1 MKSLIKHLK
10 PALMSRPNFQ
20 PKDAL
25 ILATVTLLF
34 IYFGVILKTNYEII
48 LPFRT
53 PLFWAAALS
62 VPLHAL
68 KSALLPV
75 LHEAL
80 ENDILDILASTIGA
94 IVTFII
100 RFFLGRYITYAI
112 KTLFLG
118 YCHVMHVLCDGRS
131 TSGTKDEAS
140 QKGAPEDGV
149 DRRELDTMDE
159 DNYELHPNYQT
170 LVDQEPDDYA
180 RAPNS
185 PSYLNLLRL
194 ALVYGLLQL
203 ATPEELWTFVK
214 TAWSETPIGTAKQLS
229 QLMFILTLHI
239 AYSCFWSFVSFMEAL
254 LYRNLTEKQLKE
266 QSVLHTV
273 PRFIR
278 KAMQQSLNSTLT
290 TVIVLSTIAVLGA
303 LSAILS
309 VGVVHDVHGLIAQ
322 THHRVMFFRQE
333 QSRPAL
339 GDTED
344 LVDPKQSLVKQMDTV
359 LSQAYDAGLEL
370 FNPILKDAFPDL
382 AWGATEWAAQVAN
395 VVVDSDYK
403 PATTSYQATKTTT
416 CRAPPKTEPDPV
428 DLFQPYKTVF
438 ADDPESLDDSEDL
451 ADEPTVQEDTVQQ
464 PEMWTIPTLKFM
476 RLSGSR
482 FQSAQEF
489 VAQKLP
495 QQQPSKAINVSH
507 AKHLLNV
514 LLDYKGLDTPNIL
527 YGFNAFNDLLF
538 RWILFVLG
546 LITFTGLRVSPLQRI
561 GWLIDQALA
570 SSPSFG
576 SFRLSTSP
584 SPGRI
589 LAKSLEFSIS
599 GTFISMFKLSIY
611 HTLFTLTLTH
621 YLGDRVM
628 GLAAVGAASSNFVAI
643 KYAWLTSLFGIVL
656 TVFPIAPNWLVA
668 IPGALIHFYV
678 YGERPVEAL
687 AMVAAHMVFTMFVDG
702 TVWDS
707 HVVRTARPSVSSA
720 FWLGLWIFLGGMKWG
735 TKGLL
740 LGPVLYAAVPAI
752 WAAVLELRGVPSKQ
766 KAPRRSASTETGRP
780 FHEHLEKD
788 VQDKFYSR
796 PRGSRVCA

>member
-1 MKSLIKHLK
+1 MT
-10 PALMSRPNFQ
+10 RPNFQ

-25 ILATVTLLF
+25 IFATVTLLF

-48 LPFRT
+48 LPFWT

-68 KSALLPV
+68 KSALLPA

-80 ENDILDILASTIGA
+80 ENDMLDILACAIGA
-94 IVTFII
+94 TVTFII
-100 RFFLGRYITYAI
+100 RFFLGRHITYAI

-118 YCHVMHVLCDGRS
+118 YCHIMHVICDGRS
-131 TSGTKDEAS
+131 SREAKDEAT
-140 QKGAPEDGV
+140 QKNTPEYGL
-149 DRRELDTMDE
+149 DRRELDSIDE
-159 DNYELHPNYQT
+159 HNYELHPNYQT

-180 RAPNS
+180 RASNS
-185 PSYLNLLRL
+185 PSYLNLFRL
-194 ALVYGLLQL
+194 AFVYCLLQFG
-203 ATPEELWTFVK
+203 TPEELWILAK
-214 TAWSETPIGTAKQLS
+214 TMWNETPIGTARQLS
-229 QLMFILTLHI
+229 QLMFILTVHI
-239 AYSCFWSFVSFMEAL
+239 AYASFRSFVSFIEAL

-266 QSVLHTV
+266 QSILHTI
-273 PRFIR
+273 PRSIR

-322 THHRVMFFRQE
+322 THDRVMFFRQE
-333 QSRPAL
+333 QSRPGLSDKDDA
-339 GDTED
+339 GYPPE
-344 LVDPKQSLVKQMDTV
+344 PKQSLVKQMDEA

-370 FNPILKDAFPDL
+370 FNPILRDAFPDL
-382 AWGATEWAAQVAN
+382 AWGVTEWAAQVAN
-395 VVVDSDYK
+395 VVVDSDYT
-403 PATTSYQATKTTT
+403 PAATTTQATMAT
-416 CRAPPKTEPDPV
+416 CRVPPKTEPDPIE
-428 DLFQPYKTVF
+428 LFQPYKTAF
-438 ADDPESLDDSEDL
+438 ADDLEFFDDSEDL
-451 ADEPTVQEDTVQQ
+451 LDDHTTQDDTVQK
-464 PEMWTIPTLKFM
+464 PEMWTIPTL
-476 RLSGSR
+476 RLMVFSG
-482 FQSAQEF
+482 FGLNSAQD
-489 VAQKLP
+489 VVSRK
-495 QQQPSKAINVSH
+495 QQRPSKAINISH
-507 AKHLLNV
+507 AKHLLNL
-514 LLDYKGLDTPNIL
+514 LLDYKGFDTTNIL
-527 YGFNAFNDLLF
+527 YGFNVFNDLLF

-584 SPGRI
+584 SPGRV

-621 YLGDRVM
+621 CLGDRVM
-628 GLAAVGAASSNFVAI
+628 GLAAIGAASSNFVAI

-668 IPGALIHFYV
+668 IPGALVHFYV

-707 HVVRTARPSVSSA
+707 HVVRTARPGVSSA
-720 FWLGLWIFLGGMKWG
+720 FWLGLWVFLGGMKWG

-752 WAAVLELRGVPSKQ
+752 WAAVLELRGQPIKH
-766 KAPRRSASTETGRP
+766 KAARRSANTETGRP
-780 FHEHLEKD
+780 FHEHLEKA
-788 VQDKFYSR
+788 VQDKYYSR
-796 PRGSRVCA
+796 RA

>member
-1 MKSLIKHLK
+1 MKS
-10 PALMSRPNFQ
+10 
-20 PKDAL
+20 
-25 ILATVTLLF
+25 
-34 IYFGVILKTNYEII
+34 
-48 LPFRT
+48 
-53 PLFWAAALS
+53 ALS

-68 KSALLPV
+68 KSTLLPI
-75 LHEAL
+75 LHEVL
-80 ENDILDILASTIGA
+80 ENDILDILASAIGA

-131 TSGTKDEAS
+131 SSETKDDAT
-140 QKGAPEDGV
+140 QKGAPEYGLDQ
-149 DRRELDTMDE
+149 RELDKIDE
-159 DNYELHPNYQT
+159 DSYELHPNYQT

-180 RAPNS
+180 RASNS

-194 ALVYGLLQL
+194 AFVYGLLQL
-203 ATPEELWTFVK
+203 ATPEELWTSAK
-214 TAWSETPIGTAKQLS
+214 NMWSETPIGTAKQLS
-229 QLMFILTLHI
+229 QLMFILTVHI
-239 AYSCFWSFVSFMEAL
+239 AYACFWSFVSFIEAL
-254 LYRNLTEKQLKE
+254 LYRNLTEKELKE
-266 QSVLHTV
+266 RSVLHTV
-273 PRFIR
+273 PRSIR

-290 TVIVLSTIAVLGA
+290 TVIVLSTLAVLGA

-309 VGVVHDVHGLIAQ
+309 VGVVHDVQGLIAQ

-333 QSRPAL
+333 QSRPTL
-339 GDTED
+339 SDNGDTGYPLD
-344 LVDPKQSLVKQMDTV
+344 SRRSLVEQMDEA

-370 FNPILKDAFPDL
+370 FNPILRDAFPDL
-382 AWGATEWAAQVAN
+382 AWSATEWAAQVAS
-395 VVVDSDYK
+395 VVVDADYN
-403 PATTSYQATKTTT
+403 PAATTHQATKAAT
-416 CRAPPKTEPDPV
+416 CPAPLKTEPDPV
-428 DLFQPYKTVF
+428 DLFQPYKTAF
-438 ADDPESLDDSEDL
+438 MDAPEPQDDSEDV
-451 ADEPTVQEDTVQQ
+451 PSFFEDTVQQ
-464 PEMWTIPTLKFM
+464 PEMWTIPTLRQM
-476 RLSGSR
+476 RFSGSG
-482 FQSAQEF
+482 FTKAQEF
-489 VAQKLP
+489 AAQNRH
-495 QQQPSKAINVSH
+495 QQQSSKAINISH
-507 AKHLLNV
+507 ARYLLNI
-514 LLDYKGLDTPNIL
+514 LLDYKGFDTPNLL
-527 YGFNAFNDLLF
+527 YGFNVFNDLLF

-546 LITFTGLRVSPLQRI
+546 LITFTGLKVSPLQRI
-561 GWLIDQALA
+561 GWLIDQTLA

-611 HTLFTLTLTH
+611 HTLFTLTLIH
-621 YLGDRVM
+621 CLGDRVI
-628 GLAAVGAASSNFVAI
+628 GLAAAGAASSNFVTI

-702 TVWDS
+702 AVWDS
-707 HVVRTARPSVSSA
+707 HVVRTARPS
-720 FWLGLWIFLGGMKWG
+720 
-735 TKGLL
+735 
-740 LGPVLYAAVPAI
+740 GPVLYAAMPAI
-752 WAAVLELRGVPSKQ
+752 CAAVLELRGVPSKH

-788 VQDKFYSR
+788 VQDKYNGR

>member
-1 MKSLIKHLK
+1 MT
-10 PALMSRPNFQ
+10 RPNFQ

-34 IYFGVILKTNYEII
+34 IYFAVILKTNYELI
-48 LPFRT
+48 LPFWT

-80 ENDILDILASTIGA
+80 ENDILDILASAIGA
-94 IVTFII
+94 LVTFII

-131 TSGTKDEAS
+131 STETKDEAT
-140 QKGAPEDGV
+140 QKSALDSGV
-149 DRRELDTMDE
+149 DRRELETIDE
-159 DNYELHPNYQT
+159 DSYELHPNYQT

-180 RAPNS
+180 RASNS

-194 ALVYGLLQL
+194 AFVYGLLQL
-203 ATPEELWTFVK
+203 GTPEELWTYAK
-214 TAWSETPIGTAKQLS
+214 SMWSETPIGTAKQLS
-229 QLMFILTLHI
+229 QLMFILTVHI
-239 AYSCFWSFVSFMEAL
+239 AYACFWSFVSFIEAL
-254 LYRNLTEKQLKE
+254 LYRSLTEKQLKE
-266 QSVLHTV
+266 QSVLHTI
-273 PRFIR
+273 PRAIR
-278 KAMQQSLNSTLT
+278 RAIQQSLNSTLT
-290 TVIVLSTIAVLGA
+290 TIIVLSTIAVLGA

-339 GDTED
+339 GDTGD
-344 LVDPKQSLVKQMDTV
+344 AGYPVDSKQSLVKQMDEA

-370 FNPILKDAFPDL
+370 FNPILKDAFPNL

-403 PATTSYQATKTTT
+403 PAATTHQATKTAT
-416 CRAPPKTEPDPV
+416 CRVPLKTEPDPI
-428 DLFQPYKTVF
+428 DLFQPYKTAF
-438 ADDPESLDDSEDL
+438 TDDPQTLDYNEDL
-451 ADEPTVQEDTVQQ
+451 ADDPFYHEDTVEQ
-464 PEMWTIPTLKFM
+464 PEMWPIPTLNLV
-476 RLSGSR
+476 RPSGPAFRS
-482 FQSAQEF
+482 SQEF
-489 VAQKLP
+489 VAQR
-495 QQQPSKAINVSH
+495 QHQHQHQHQHQRSKAINVSH
-507 AKHLLNV
+507 AKYLLNL

-527 YGFNAFNDLLF
+527 YGFNVFNDLLF

-668 IPGALIHFYV
+668 IPGATIHFYV

-752 WAAVLELRGVPSKQ
+752 WAAVLELRGVPNKH
-766 KAPRRSASTETGRP
+766 KGPRRSANTETGRP

-788 VQDKFYSR
+788 VQDRYYR
-796 PRGSRVCA
+796 PRKSRVCA

>member
-1 MKSLIKHLK
+1 MT
-10 PALMSRPNFQ
+10 RPTLQ

-25 ILATVTLLF
+25 LLATVTLLF
-34 IYFGVILKTNYEII
+34 VYFGVVLKTNYEII
-48 LPFRT
+48 LPFWT

-68 KSALLPV
+68 KSTLLPV

-94 IVTFII
+94 VVTFII

-118 YCHVMHVLCDGRS
+118 YCHIMHVLCDGRS
-131 TSGTKDEAS
+131 SSETKDEAT
-140 QKGAPEDGV
+140 QKGGPEYGV
-149 DRRELDTMDE
+149 NRREVHSPDE
-159 DNYELHPNYQT
+159 DEYELHANYQT

-180 RAPNS
+180 RASNS

-194 ALVYGLLQL
+194 AFVYGLLQL
-203 ATPEELWTFVK
+203 ATPEELWTYVK

-229 QLMFILTLHI
+229 QLMFIITLHI
-239 AYSCFWSFVSFMEAL
+239 AYACFWSFVSFIEAL

-266 QSVLHTV
+266 RSVLHTI
-273 PRFIR
+273 PRSIR
-278 KAMQQSLNSTLT
+278 RAIQQSLNSTLT
-290 TVIVLSTIAVLGA
+290 TVIVLSAIAVLGA

-333 QSRPAL
+333 QSRPIL
-339 GDTED
+339 SDKGDTEYS
-344 LVDPKQSLVKQMDTV
+344 LAPKQSLVKQMDEA

-395 VVVDSDYK
+395 VLVDSNYK
-403 PATTSYQATKTTT
+403 PATTPRPETKPAT
-416 CRAPPKTEPDPV
+416 CRAPLKTEPDPI
-428 DLFQPYKTVF
+428 DLFQPYKTF
-438 ADDPESLDDSEDL
+438 TDDPELLDDSEDL
-451 ADEPTVQEDTVQQ
+451 VEDQTFHEDIVQQ
-464 PEMWTIPTLKFM
+464 PEIWAIPTLSFL
-476 RLSGSR
+476 RFSGLGYKN
-482 FQSAQEF
+482 AQEF
-489 VAQKLP
+489 VKQQ
-495 QQQPSKAINVSH
+495 QQQPSKAINISH
-507 AKHLLNV
+507 AKRLWGLL
-514 LLDYKGLDTPNIL
+514 LGYKGFDTPNVL
-527 YGFNAFNDLLF
+527 YGFNVFNDLLF

-546 LITFTGLRVSPLQRI
+546 LITFTGLKVSPLQRI

-628 GLAAVGAASSNFVAI
+628 ALAAVGAASSNFVAI

-752 WAAVLELRGVPSKQ
+752 WAAVLELRGMPSKH
-766 KAPRRSASTETGRP
+766 KRPRRSANTETGRP

-788 VQDKFYSR
+788 VQDKYYSR
-796 PRGSRVCA
+796 PKGGRVCA